1 MKSLGMIEVKGLV
14 TAIEAADTA
23 LKAANVALLGS
34 NNVGLGLISVI
45 FEGEVAAVQAAVEAG
60 AAAAKRIGEVVSI
73 HVIPKPEPEVY
84 NMVQEP
90 TL

>member
-1 MKSLGMIEVKGLV
+1 MIEVKGLV

>member
-14 TAIEAADTA
+14 TAIAAADTA

-45 FEGEVAAVQAAVEAG
+45 FEGDVGAVQAAVQAG
-60 AAAAKRIGEVVSI
+60 AAAAKAIGEVVSV
-73 HVIPKPEPEVY
+73 HVIPRPEPEVY
-84 NMVQEP
+84 SMVQEP

>member
-14 TAIEAADTA
+14 TALEAADTA

-45 FEGEVAAVQAAVEAG
+45 FEGDVGAVQAAVEAG
-60 AAAAKRIGEVVSI
+60 AAAAKAVGEVVSV
-73 HVIPKPEPEVY
+73 HVIPRPDPEVY
-84 NMVQEP
+84 NMAQEP